1 MLKNAKIKTLLV
13 SALVFF
19 IGALLLIGG
28 LGGNGLRQTSNLLD
42 NTAKN
47 DARASIRLIER
58 IRYKMEVN
66 RSQILQALQHNPA
79 MEWHKLHDHP
89 LTLHFKTIEDTTA
102 EINQMLAAYRDMA
115 DTPEEHALFD
125 AWIGKSGNLGIT
137 AVTAA
142 NAAIEAQKW
151 DDAEALLIKS
161 INPPLRLSDP
171 VMLQLTELLSSRAA
185 ADSASLHASIRT
197 TGYLIGSVVLLGA
210 AVSVLFGVVL
220 LRGINAPLRHAVD
233 IAREVAAGRLSGQ
246 IRAESDNEIGQ
257 VIKALGDMDASLYNM
272 VRDVRAVSGTIDD
285 AAGQIA
291 AGNYELSSRTEQ
303 QAGALE
309 ETAASTV
316 ELTETVRRNRDNARE
331 ANDLAQSAAQVASKG
346 GQVVSQVVDTMGSI
360 NASARKIVDIIG
372 VIDGIAFQTNILALN
387 AAVEAARAG
396 EQGRGFAV
404 VASEVRSL
412 AQRSAGAA
420 KEIKALIAHSV
431 EQVSEGARLVDQAG
445 ATMDEIVSSVNRV
458 TAIIGEISH
467 ASREQS
473 EGIDHISNAIQQMD
487 STTQQNASMVE
498 EAAAT
503 AEELEQQSKRLV
515 QLVSAFQLAAG
526 LPAAATMAASAA
538 AAAPPADAPRGL
550 HHGGE
555 AARQTGAPPA
565 RLGHEPAVP
574 SRKAA

>member
-1 MLKNAKIKTLLV
+1 MLKNARIKTLLV

-19 IGALLLIGG
+19 IGALLLIGA
-28 LGGNGLRQTSNLLD
+28 LGGNGLRQTRNLLD

-47 DARASIRLIER
+47 DARASIRLVER

-79 MEWHKLHDHP
+79 MEWSKLHDHP
-89 LTLHFKTIEDTTA
+89 LDVHFKLIADTSA
-102 EINQMLAAYRDMA
+102 DINQMLASYREMA

-125 AWIGKSGNLGIT
+125 DWIGKSGNLGLT
-137 AVTAA
+137 AVAA
-142 NAAIEAQKW
+142 AAAAIEAQKW
-151 DDAEALLIKS
+151 DDAEMLLIKS
-161 INPPLRLSDP
+161 INPPLRMADP
-171 VMLQLTELLSSRAA
+171 VMVQLTELLSRRAA
-185 ADSASLHASIRT
+185 ADTASLHASLSA
-197 TGYLIGSVVLLGA
+197 TGYLIGATVIVGA
-210 AVSVLFGVVL
+210 VVSVLFGVLL
-220 LRGINAPLRHAVD
+220 LRGITHPLRHAVG
-233 IAREVAAGRLSGQ
+233 IAREVAAGRLCGQ
-246 IRAESDNEIGQ
+246 IRSGSDNEIGQ
-257 VIKALGDMDASLYNM
+257 LIRALGEMDASLYAM

-285 AAGQIA
+285 TAGQIA
-291 AGNYELSSRTEQ
+291 AGNQELSERTEQ

-331 ANDLAQSAAQVASKG
+331 ANDLAQSAALVASKG

-404 VASEVRSL
+404 VASEVRNL

-431 EQVSEGARLVDQAG
+431 EQVAEGARLVDQAG
-445 ATMDEIVSSVNRV
+445 ATMGEIVSSVNRV

-487 STTQQNASMVE
+487 GTTQQNASMVE
-498 EAAAT
+498 EATAA
-503 AEELEQQSKRLV
+503 AAELEDQSKRLV
-515 QLVSAFQLAAG
+515 QLVSAFQLANA
-526 LPAAATMAASAA
+526 PASAA
-538 AAAPPADAPRGL
+538 A
-550 HHGGE
+550 GGP
-555 AARQTGAPPA
+555 ARQRGAAPA

-574 SRKAA
+574 SPNAA

>member
-1 MLKNAKIKTLLV
+1 MLKNARIKTLLV

-19 IGALLLIGG
+19 ISALLLIGA
-28 LGGNGLRQTSNLLD
+28 LGGNGLRQTRNLLD

-47 DARASIRLIER
+47 DAGASMRLVER

-66 RSQILQALQHNPA
+66 RSQVLQALQHNPA
-79 MEWHKLHDHP
+79 MDWHKLHDHAP
-89 LTLHFKTIEDTTA
+89 TVHFKAIADTSA
-102 EINQMLAAYRDMA
+102 EIGQMLATYRDMA
-115 DTPEEHALFD
+115 DTAEEHALLD

-137 AVTAA
+137 AVAA
-142 NAAIEAQKW
+142 AGAAIEAQQW
-151 DDAEALLIKS
+151 DEAESLLIKS
-161 INPPLRLSDP
+161 INPALRASDP
-171 VMLQLTELLSSRAA
+171 VMLQLTELLSRRAA
-185 ADSASLHASIRT
+185 ADSASLHASLSA
-197 TGYLIGSVVLLGA
+197 TGYLIGATVLVGA
-210 AVSVLFGVVL
+210 AASVLFGVML
-220 LRGINAPLRHAVD
+220 MRGITAPLRHAVG

-246 IRAESDNEIGQ
+246 IRAGADNEVGQ
-257 VIKALGDMDASLYNM
+257 LIKALGEMDASLYDM

-285 AAGQIA
+285 TAGQIA
-291 AGNYELSSRTEQ
+291 AGNHELSTRTEQ

-346 GQVVSQVVDTMGSI
+346 GEVVAQVVDTMGSI

-404 VASEVRSL
+404 VASEVRNL

-445 ATMDEIVSSVNRV
+445 ATMTEIVSSVNRV

-473 EGIDHISNAIQQMD
+473 EGIDHISQAIQQMD
-487 STTQQNASMVE
+487 GTTQQNASMVE
-498 EAAAT
+498 EAAA
-503 AEELEQQSKRLV
+503 AAAELEQQSRRLV
-515 QLVSAFQLAAG
+515 HLVSAFQLA
-526 LPAAATMAASAA
+526 
-538 AAAPPADAPRGL
+538 DAPCDPRAAVP
-550 HHGGE
+550 GGE
-555 AARQTGAPPA
+555 AARQRGAAPV
-565 RLGHEPAVP
+565 RLGHDTATP
-574 SRKAA
+574 SPNAA

>member
-1 MLKNAKIKTLLV
+1 MLKNARIKTLLL

-19 IGALLLIGG
+19 IGALLLIGA
-28 LGGNGLRQTSNLLD
+28 LGGTGLRQTSNLLD

-47 DARASIRLIER
+47 DPKASIRLVER

-79 MEWHKLHDHP
+79 MEWYKLHDHP
-89 LTLHFKTIEDTTA
+89 LTVHFKAIAETSA
-102 EINQMLAAYRDMA
+102 EIKQMLAAYREMA
-115 DTPEEHALFD
+115 GTPEEHALLD

-142 NAAIEAQKW
+142 SAAIEAQKW
-151 DDAEALLIKS
+151 DEAEQLLIKS

-171 VMLQLTELLSSRAA
+171 LMLQLTELLSKRAA
-185 ADSASLHASIRT
+185 ADAASLHASLNA
-197 TGYLIGSVVLLGA
+197 TGYLIVGIILVGA
-210 AVSVLFGVVL
+210 VVSVLFGVML
-220 LRGINAPLRHAVD
+220 LRGITDPLRHAVG

-246 IRAESDNEIGQ
+246 IRADSDNEIGQ
-257 VIKALGDMDASLYNM
+257 LIKALGEMDASLYNM
-272 VRDVRAVSGTIDD
+272 VRDVRATSGTIDA

-291 AGNYELSSRTEQ
+291 AGNHDLSSRTEQ

-316 ELTETVRRNRDNARE
+316 QLTETVRRNRDNARE

-360 NASARKIVDIIG
+360 NESARKIVDIIG

-431 EQVSEGARLVDQAG
+431 EQVSQGAKLVDQAG

-458 TAIIGEISH
+458 TSIIGEISN
-467 ASREQS
+467 ASKEQS

-487 STTQQNASMVE
+487 GTTQQNASMVE
-498 EAAAT
+498 EAAAA

-515 QLVSAFQLAAG
+515 HLVSAFQLAGGAPASTAAG
-526 LPAAATMAASAA
+526 
-538 AAAPPADAPRGL
+538 DPRGAA
-550 HHGGE
+550 HAGE
-555 AARQTGAPPA
+555 SARQRGATPA

>member
-1 MLKNAKIKTLLV
+1 MLKNARIKTLLV

-19 IGALLLIGG
+19 VGALLLIGA
-28 LGGNGLRQTSNLLD
+28 LGGNGLRQTRNLLD
-42 NTAKN
+42 NTARN
-47 DARASIRLIER
+47 DARASIRLVER

-79 MEWHKLHDHP
+79 MEWSKLHDHP
-89 LTLHFKTIEDTTA
+89 LTVHFKLIA
-102 EINQMLAAYRDMA
+102 ETSADIDRMLANYREMA
-115 DTPEEHALFD
+115 DTAEERVLFD
-125 AWIGKSGNLGIT
+125 DWIGKSGNLGLT
-137 AVTAA
+137 AVAA
-142 NAAIEAQKW
+142 AAVAVEGQKW
-151 DDAEALLIKS
+151 DDAETLLIKS

-171 VMLQLTELLSSRAA
+171 VMLKLTELLSRRAA
-185 ADSASLHASIRT
+185 ADAASLQGSLST
-197 TGYLIGSVVLLGA
+197 TACLIGAIVLVGA
-210 AVSVLFGVVL
+210 VVSVLFGVML
-220 LRGINAPLRHAVD
+220 LRRITAPLRHAVG

-246 IRAESDNEIGQ
+246 IRAGSGNEIGQ
-257 VIKALGDMDASLYNM
+257 LIQALGEMDASLYNM

-285 AAGQIA
+285 TAGQIA
-291 AGNYELSSRTEQ
+291 AGNQELSARTEQ
-303 QAGALE
+303 QACALE

-331 ANDLAQSAAQVASKG
+331 ANDLAQSAALVASKG
-346 GQVVSQVVDTMGSI
+346 GQVVAQVVDTMGSI

-404 VASEVRSL
+404 VASEVRGL

-445 ATMDEIVSSVNRV
+445 ATMGEIVSSVNRV
-458 TAIIGEISH
+458 TSIIGEITH

-487 STTQQNASMVE
+487 GTTQQNASMVE
-498 EAAAT
+498 EAAA
-503 AEELEQQSKRLV
+503 AAAELEDQSKRLV
-515 QLVSAFQLAAG
+515 HLVSAFQLAGTPAPGAAG
-526 LPAAATMAASAA
+526 ESARRRGAA
-538 AAAPPADAPRGL
+538 
-550 HHGGE
+550 
-555 AARQTGAPPA
+555 PA
-565 RLGHEPAVP
+565 RLGHEPAMP
-574 SRKAA
+574 SPNAA